1 MELKNKVV
9 LITGGTRGI
18 GAQTAL
24 AFAKAGS
31 RVIIN
36 ARHEM
41 PAELEKQLTSLGA
54 TPTFLPADIADPE
67 AAAQLAKDAWAKYSR
82 IDILVNNAGINKDK
96 LLIGMKTSDFDDV
109 MNVNVRGPFVLT
121 KALLKKMYKQRS
133 GAIINLASVVGLHG
147 NAGQANY
154 AASKAAIIGLTK
166 TVAREG
172 ALRGIRCNAVAP
184 GMIASDMTANL
195 SDRVQKTIK
204 SQIPLGRFGK
214 PEEVAQTILFLA
226 QNDYVTGQT
235 FVVDGGMTI

>member
-41 PAELEKQLTSLGA
+41 PSDLEQQLTDLGA
-54 TPTFLPADIADPE
+54 QPTFLPADLSDSE
-67 AAAQLAKDAWAKYSR
+67 AAEKLAKDAWAKYQQ
-82 IDILVNNAGINKDK
+82 IDVLVNNAGINKDK

-121 KALLKKMYKQRS
+121 KAILKKMYKQRS

-166 TVAREG
+166 TVARES
-172 ALRGIRCNAVAP
+172 AMRGIRCNAVAP
-184 GMIASDMTANL
+184 GMIKSDMTAKL
-195 SDRVQKTIK
+195 SDRVQKQIK
-204 SQIPLGRFGK
+204 SQIPLGRFGQ

>member
-41 PAELEKQLTSLGA
+41 PSDLDQQLTDLGA
-54 TPTFLPADIADPE
+54 QPTFLPADLSDPE
-67 AAAQLAKDAWAKYSR
+67 AAEKLAKDAWAKYQQ
-82 IDILVNNAGINKDK
+82 IDVLVNNAGINKDK

-121 KALLKKMYKQRS
+121 KAILKKMYKQRS

-172 ALRGIRCNAVAP
+172 AMRGIRCNAVAP
-184 GMIASDMTANL
+184 GMIKSDMTAKL
-195 SDRVQKTIK
+195 SDRVQKQIK
-204 SQIPLGRFGK
+204 SQIPLGRFGQ
-214 PEEVAQTILFLA
+214 PEEVAQTIMFLA